1 MRRYLLSNSIAV
13 AALVTLTSSAAN
25 ADVLQVYTTT
35 PVLRTAPLV
44 QYRVLPTTQRVIVP
58 APTVVRTE
66 RMVIPSSTVTTTTR
80 TLPVVSTPVTTTTT
94 TTVTETILKD
104 PDHLDRLNDMMDQVA
119 LGESNGMLNASES
132 AALRAEHA
140 RLEAVIRASLVDGL
154 TQAEIDSIEKQLTLF
169 NQQISGSMQ

>member
-94 TTVTETILKD
+94 TTVTETTLKD
-104 PDHLDRLNDMMDQVA
+104 PDHLGRLSDMMDQVA

-132 AALRAEHA
+132 ATLRAEHS